1 MAVKAESTAGAV
13 VLDGFDSG
21 QRRLHFHSARAAGR
35 VPEAGVLM
43 LRF

>member
-21 QRRLHFHSARAAGR
+21 QSLHFHSARAAGR